1 MQNINYPNSPLSSL
15 PFSVESFLLESTIM
29 LFVTQPSVQSESVQV
44 FIVTWKLQSCWCHLR
59 IIVFQMKKQFPD
71 LARGGCKW
79 QPSSI
84 FFSKLE
90 HRRSCFW
97 FQWNRTVF
105 ASRGA
110 FNLLEAVQSQI
121 SIDWW
126 KAKRTRA
133 SSIGIN
139 FQIADDLKNE
149 STLHPFT
156 NEWALSKLSKDTL
169 FNKNASLF
177 STLFLSKAAFPNPFL
192 PLLLRFY

>member
-1 MQNINYPNSPLSSL
+1 MQNINYPNSPLSFL

-29 LFVTQPSVQSESVQV
+29 LFVTQPRVQSESVQV
-44 FIVTWKLQSCWCHLR
+44 FIVTWKLQSCWCRLQ
-59 IIVFQMKKQFPD
+59 IIVFQMKKQFPE
-71 LARGGCKW
+71 LAWGGCKW
-79 QPSSI
+79 HAISI
-84 FFSKLE
+84 FSSHLE

-97 FQWNRTVF
+97 FQWNTTVF
-105 ASRGA
+105 ATRGA
-110 FNLLEAVQSQI
+110 FNLLEAVQSRI

-133 SSIGIN
+133 PSIGTN

-149 STLHPFT
+149 SARHPFT
-156 NEWALSKLSKDTL
+156 TEWALSKLSKGTL

-177 STLFLSKAAFPNPFL
+177 PTLFLSEAAFPNPFL